1 MTRAVLRVL
10 IADDDA
16 VIADTLAQALIIQ
29 GIDAVAAH
37 SGEAA
42 IVAARTFHPDVAI
55 LDVVLS
61 GINGIDAAL
70 AILKVQPTCR
80 IIPFSGNHETAA
92 ILEKA
97 LADGHS
103 FKIFAKPV
111 HPLELLEALGPLPP
125 QIA

>member
-10 IADDDA
+10 VADDNA
-16 VIADTLAQALIIQ
+16 VIADTLAQALKLQ
-29 GIDAVAAH
+29 GFDAVAVD

-42 IVAARTFHPDVAI
+42 VVAASTFHPDVAI

-80 IIPFSGNHETAA
+80 IILFSGNHETAA

-103 FKIFAKPV
+103 FEIFAKPV
-111 HPLELLEALGPLPP
+111 HLLELLEALGPLLP